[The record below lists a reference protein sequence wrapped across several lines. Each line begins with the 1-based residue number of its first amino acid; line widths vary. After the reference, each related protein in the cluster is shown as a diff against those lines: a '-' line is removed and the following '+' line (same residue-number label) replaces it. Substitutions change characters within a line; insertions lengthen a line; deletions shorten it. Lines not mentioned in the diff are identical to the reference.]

1 MKTSINALIV
11 VEGKTDID
19 YLESFIDAKFYKVN
33 GSAVSKKDIE
43 FLKNAKNT
51 LDIVVLT
58 DPDFPGM
65 KIRDYLNSQID
76 GLKNAYV
83 RKEFSIKNHKV
94 GVAESTKE
102 EILNALA
109 NCITFNKN
117 TYTKNVTENDL
128 FEIGLLG
135 KENSALLRKKVA
147 ETLHLGLGNAKSFL
161 KKVNMVN
168 ITKEKLKEIVNAQD
182 WWNYRFL

>member
-19 YLESFIDAKFYKVN
+19 YLQTFIDAKFYKVN
-33 GSAVSKKDIE
+33 GSAVSNKDID
-43 FLKNAKNT
+43 FLKSAKNNA
-51 LDIVVLT
+51 DIVILT

-65 KIRDYLNSQID
+65 KIREYINSHIS

-102 EILNALA
+102 EILYALK
-109 NCITFNKN
+109 NCVTFD
-117 TYTKNVTENDL
+117 KNVYVKRVNENDL
-128 FEIGLLG
+128 FDLGLLG
-135 KENSALLRKKVA
+135 KQNSANLRKKVS
-147 ETLHLGLGNAKSFL
+147 ESLHLGFGNAKSFL
-161 KKVNMVN
+161 KKVNMIN
-168 ITKEKLKEIVNAQD
+168 ISKEQIKEIIDAQD
-182 WWNYRFL
+182 